1 MKVQENPLEELSQL
15 TGGLAHEIRNPLSTL
30 RVNLKL
36 LAEDLRELDVEN
48 DTVRRSLLRI
58 DAMHNEVRRL
68 SNILDDFVRFVA
80 MHQLALATHDLN
92 KVVAQLIEFFEPQA
106 ANAKVRIMTHFC
118 SDPLKCRLDA
128 NLVKQAFLNL
138 FLNAQQAMPNGGDLM
153 VRTCRAGNQARADI
167 SDTGIGIDEANLG
180 RIFDAYFSTKKG
192 GVGLGLA
199 MSRRIIREH
208 AGDIRAESQ
217 PGKGSNFSITLPL
230 YEPSSGEVRA

>member
-36 LAEDLRELDVEN
+36 LAEDLRELDVES

-80 MHQLALATHDLN
+80 MHQLALAAHDLN

-118 SDPLKCRLDA
+118 SDPLECRLDV

-153 VRTCRAGNQARADI
+153 VRTCRAGNQARVDI

-208 AGDIRAESQ
+208 GGDIRVESQ

-230 YEPSSGEVRA
+230 YEPSSGEVRS